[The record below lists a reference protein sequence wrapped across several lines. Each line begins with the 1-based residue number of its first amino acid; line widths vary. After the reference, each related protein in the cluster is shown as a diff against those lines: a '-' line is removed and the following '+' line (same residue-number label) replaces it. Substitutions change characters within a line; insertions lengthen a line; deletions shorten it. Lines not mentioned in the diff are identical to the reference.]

1 MLDEIEINYF
11 SATNPS
17 QFEID
22 FFVND
27 LSKRGAATFEQ
38 VGQFQYKQ
46 KGPIN
51 LEFDKKVLKYEHYSD
66 NNDFYL
72 LLMD

>member
-1 MLDEIEINYF
+1 MPSSLDTVF
-11 SATNPS
+11 SIWSILLVFNFFHSRATNPS

-51 LEFDKKVLKYEHYSD
+51 LEFDKKVI
-66 NNDFYL
+66 N
-72 LLMD
+72 